1 MDLGRRPSPR
11 VRTRWAL
18 LLGIAVAGVL
28 AGGSLF
34 GLSHGVLP
42 FSDWPSLHSDGDVQ
56 QRLAAAPDLVR
67 HARRDVAGHLL
78 DAPRTFAPLAVG
90 APLAAAPVRATLR
103 ANARLSAT
111 TSTISAR
118 TPTHDRDSDNDGI
131 PDSVEASAGSN
142 P

>member
-34 GLSHGVLP
+34 GLSHDVLP
-42 FSDWPSLHSDGDVQ
+42 FSAWPSLHSHGDVQ
-56 QRLAAAPDLVR
+56 QQLAPAPDLVR
-67 HARRDVAGHLL
+67 GAPRDVAHQAPG
-78 DAPRTFAPLAVG
+78 APRSFARPAGG
-90 APLAAAPVRATLR
+90 APLAAAPVRVTLR

-111 TSTISAR
+111 ASRVGA
-118 TPTHDRDSDNDGI
+118 PT
-131 PDSVEASAGSN
+131 
-142 P
+142 

>member
-34 GLSHGVLP
+34 GLSHDVLP
-42 FSDWPSLHSDGDVQ
+42 FSAWPSLHSHGDVPQ
-56 QRLAAAPDLVR
+56 PLPPAPALVR
-67 HARRDVAGHLL
+67 RARRDAAGQVL
-78 DAPRTFAPLAVG
+78 AGPRSFATLAGG
-90 APLAAAPVRATLR
+90 APLAAAPGPATLR

-111 TSTISAR
+111 TSPISAR
-118 TPTHDRDSDNDGI
+118 SATHERDPDNDRG
-131 PDSVEASAGSN
+131 PAPGRG
-142 P
+142 